1 MVTKSR
7 YFMDVERFKIQT
19 FAVGIDTL
27 TGNFCDNGICLMRFM
42 ETYKGRC
49 NFYTTGITNSA
60 KGGVVGAID
69 RLKVFYCHSILT
81 SEMNVMRSEVIRN
94 ARQLGSVDGDVSVDT
109 VWMHV
114 TYRGIR
120 SLLAKQ
126 PVADM
131 IVDMASIYATL
142 GVQDVAYL
150 PTTVRFLDV
159 AKSQLSIG
167 RQYVKLLY
175 LPRDA
180 TALRKVFIPLFT
192 PSPDHWYLC
201 VVDRDKRTNYVLD
214 LAGLRRHTKRL
225 ENAKQVVDNV
235 AAVISQ
241 VPRYDIL
248 DDIGR
253 YTYVPR
259 QTNGYDCGMFVIK
272 WVQALHDENLWTNKD
287 YFENMDGFRQ
297 SIIVKLMTWEQNTL
311 KVTT

>member
-1 MVTKSR
+1 MLLQRVMQRVRNVQKFD
-7 YFMDVERFKIQT
+7 YDV
-19 FAVGIDTL
+19 A
-27 TGNFCDNGICLMRFM
+27 
-42 ETYKGRC
+42 
-49 NFYTTGITNSA
+49 
-60 KGGVVGAID
+60 
-69 RLKVFYCHSILT
+69 
-81 SEMNVMRSEVIRN
+81 
-94 ARQLGSVDGDVSVDT
+94 VDT

-214 LAGLRRHTKRL
+214 SVGLRRHTRRL

-241 VPRYDIL
+241 VPGYDIL

-253 YTYVPR
+253 YTYSYTNVPR

-272 WVQALHDENLWTNKD
+272 WVQALHNESLWTNKD

>member
-1 MVTKSR
+1 
-7 YFMDVERFKIQT
+7 
-19 FAVGIDTL
+19 
-27 TGNFCDNGICLMRFM
+27 
-42 ETYKGRC
+42 
-49 NFYTTGITNSA
+49 
-60 KGGVVGAID
+60 
-69 RLKVFYCHSILT
+69 
-81 SEMNVMRSEVIRN
+81 
-94 ARQLGSVDGDVSVDT
+94 
-109 VWMHV
+109 
-114 TYRGIR
+114 
-120 SLLAKQ
+120 
-126 PVADM
+126 M

-214 LAGLRRHTKRL
+214 SVGLRRHTRRL

-241 VPRYDIL
+241 VPGYDIL

-253 YTYVPR
+253 YTYSYTNVPR

-272 WVQALHDENLWTNKD
+272 WVQALHNESLWTNKD